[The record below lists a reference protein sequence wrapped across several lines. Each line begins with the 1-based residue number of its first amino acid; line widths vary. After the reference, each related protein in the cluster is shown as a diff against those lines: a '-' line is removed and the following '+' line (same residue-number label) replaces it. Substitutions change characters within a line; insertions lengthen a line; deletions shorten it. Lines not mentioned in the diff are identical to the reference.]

1 MGRNRIMTH
10 HCCLPDL
17 IARPRPSQVLNRSQ
31 HHSSKTLRSTTDT
44 IDNMTKKD
52 MSVKIAMGKFTSL
65 PYGEQVAA
73 DTLEEWGIDPANQVR
88 TNDVQNRAR
97 AVNLFGTINGTIL
110 TIDSKDTAESVLR
123 LLTQKLDID
132 FKPKTLK
139 LGQADKIQLEKSAH
153 SLAGH
158 GMFIIQNANANLGA
172 VKNLVK
178 LFQSMGWK
186 YTEPAKNASGEVNEI
201 LADCKLPAVLKRRL
215 VEHVGDQYD
224 LLLPVVRGIRDLTDR
239 QQREMTWEELWVRM
253 NPNPGSIPPWGSNG
267 SPGLF
272 DHVIQGRTE
281 DAVAFYQRLVD
292 SGTPPIQFAAW
303 FANQVG
309 QYATMKL
316 LVDYH
321 DVDLDTAAHIVG
333 LPAPSSGRYPDPLV
347 GKRTGWLT
355 EKNFRFIQRRRI
367 KRNVLRQLVKRT
379 ADDLAM
385 IKKSGRM
392 PVTDVMGDLILDGN
406 GEELVQVLDRPI
418 DEMLDDVSTG
428 MRMVFRAAAVFGG
441 MM

>member
-1 MGRNRIMTH
+1 MIMVT
-10 HCCLPDL
+10 
-17 IARPRPSQVLNRSQ
+17 AEY
-31 HHSSKTLRSTTDT
+31 T

-52 MSVKIAMGKFTSL
+52 MSAKIAMGKFTSL

-73 DTLEEWGIDPANQVR
+73 NTLEEWGIDPANQVR
-88 TNDVQNRAR
+88 TTDVQNRAR
-97 AVNLFGTINGTIL
+97 AVNLFGTINGTAL
-110 TIDSKDTAESVLR
+110 TIESKDTAESVLR

-139 LGQADKIQLEKSAH
+139 LGQADKTQLEKNAH

-392 PVTDVMGDLILDGN
+392 PVTDVMGDPILDGN

>member
-1 MGRNRIMTH
+1 
-10 HCCLPDL
+10 
-17 IARPRPSQVLNRSQ
+17 
-31 HHSSKTLRSTTDT
+31 
-44 IDNMTKKD
+44 MTKKD
-52 MSVKIAMGKFTSL
+52 MSAKIAMGKFTSL

-73 DTLEEWGIDPANQVR
+73 DTLEEWGIDPTDQVR
-88 TNDVQNRAR
+88 TTDVQNRAR
-97 AVNLFGTINGTIL
+97 AVNLFGTINGTVL

-123 LLTQKLDID
+123 LLTQKLDLD

-139 LGQADKIQLEKSAH
+139 LGQADKTQLEKNAH

-392 PVTDVMGDLILDGN
+392 PVTDVMGDPILDGN

>member
-1 MGRNRIMTH
+1 M
-10 HCCLPDL
+10 
-17 IARPRPSQVLNRSQ
+17 
-31 HHSSKTLRSTTDT
+31 DT

-52 MSVKIAMGKFTSL
+52 MSAKIAMGKFTSL

-73 DTLEEWGIDPANQVR
+73 DTLEEWGIDPTDQVR
-88 TNDVQNRAR
+88 TTDVQNRAR
-97 AVNLFGTINGTIL
+97 AVNLFGTINGTVL

-139 LGQADKIQLEKSAH
+139 LGQADKTQLEKNAH

-178 LFQSMGWK
+178 LFQLMGWK

-321 DVDLDTAAHIVG
+321 DVDLDTASHIVG

-392 PVTDVMGDLILDGN
+392 PVTDVMGDPILDGN

>member
-1 MGRNRIMTH
+1 
-10 HCCLPDL
+10 
-17 IARPRPSQVLNRSQ
+17 
-31 HHSSKTLRSTTDT
+31 
-44 IDNMTKKD
+44 MTKKD
-52 MSVKIAMGKFTSL
+52 MSAKIAMGKFTSL

-73 DTLEEWGIDPANQVR
+73 DTLEEWGIDPTDQVR
-88 TNDVQNRAR
+88 TTDVQNRAR
-97 AVNLFGTINGTIL
+97 AVNLFGTINGTVL

-139 LGQADKIQLEKSAH
+139 LGQADKTQLEKNAH

-392 PVTDVMGDLILDGN
+392 PVTDVMGDPILDGN

>member
-1 MGRNRIMTH
+1 
-10 HCCLPDL
+10 
-17 IARPRPSQVLNRSQ
+17 
-31 HHSSKTLRSTTDT
+31 
-44 IDNMTKKD
+44 MTKKD
-52 MSVKIAMGKFTSL
+52 MSAKIAMGKFTSL

-73 DTLEEWGIDPANQVR
+73 DTLEEWGIDPTDQVR
-88 TNDVQNRAR
+88 TTDVQNRAR
-97 AVNLFGTINGTIL
+97 AVNLFGTINGTVL

-123 LLTQKLDID
+123 LLTQKLDLD

-139 LGQADKIQLEKSAH
+139 LGQADKAQLAKNAH

-392 PVTDVMGDLILDGN
+392 PVTDVMGDPILDGN

>member
-1 MGRNRIMTH
+1 M
-10 HCCLPDL
+10 
-17 IARPRPSQVLNRSQ
+17 
-31 HHSSKTLRSTTDT
+31 DT

-52 MSVKIAMGKFTSL
+52 MSAKIAMGKFTSL

-88 TNDVQNRAR
+88 TTDVQNRAR
-97 AVNLFGTINGTIL
+97 AVNLFGTINGTVL
-110 TIDSKDTAESVLR
+110 TIESKDTAESVLR

-139 LGQADKIQLEKSAH
+139 LGQADKTQLEKNAH

-392 PVTDVMGDLILDGN
+392 PVTDVMGDPILDGN

>member
-1 MGRNRIMTH
+1 M
-10 HCCLPDL
+10 
-17 IARPRPSQVLNRSQ
+17 
-31 HHSSKTLRSTTDT
+31 DT

-52 MSVKIAMGKFTSL
+52 MSAKIAMGKFTSL

-73 DTLEEWGIDPANQVR
+73 DTLEEWGIDPTDQVR
-88 TNDVQNRAR
+88 TTDVQNRAR
-97 AVNLFGTINGTIL
+97 AVNLFGTINGTVL

-123 LLTQKLDID
+123 LLTQKLDLD

-139 LGQADKIQLEKSAH
+139 LGQADKTQLEKNAH

-201 LADCKLPAVLKRRL
+201 LADCKLPVVLKRRL

-392 PVTDVMGDLILDGN
+392 PVTDVMGDPILDGN

>member
-1 MGRNRIMTH
+1 M
-10 HCCLPDL
+10 
-17 IARPRPSQVLNRSQ
+17 
-31 HHSSKTLRSTTDT
+31 DT

-52 MSVKIAMGKFTSL
+52 MSAKIAMGKFTSL

-73 DTLEEWGIDPANQVR
+73 DTLEEWGIDPTDQVR
-88 TNDVQNRAR
+88 TTDVQNRAR
-97 AVNLFGTINGTIL
+97 AVNLFGTINGTVL

-123 LLTQKLDID
+123 LLTQKLDLD

-139 LGQADKIQLEKSAH
+139 LGQADKTQLEKNAH

-392 PVTDVMGDLILDGN
+392 PVTDVMGDPILDGN
-406 GEELVQVLDRPI
+406 SEELVQVLDRPI

>member
-1 MGRNRIMTH
+1 M
-10 HCCLPDL
+10 
-17 IARPRPSQVLNRSQ
+17 
-31 HHSSKTLRSTTDT
+31 DT
-44 IDNMTKKD
+44 INNMTKKD
-52 MSVKIAMGKFTSL
+52 MSAKIAMGKFTSL

-73 DTLEEWGIDPANQVR
+73 DTLEEWGIDPTDQVR
-88 TNDVQNRAR
+88 TTDVQNRAR
-97 AVNLFGTINGTIL
+97 AVNLFGTINGTVL

-123 LLTQKLDID
+123 LLTQKLDLD

-139 LGQADKIQLEKSAH
+139 LGQADKTQLEKNAH

-392 PVTDVMGDLILDGN
+392 PVTDVMGDPILDGN

>member
-1 MGRNRIMTH
+1 
-10 HCCLPDL
+10 
-17 IARPRPSQVLNRSQ
+17 
-31 HHSSKTLRSTTDT
+31 
-44 IDNMTKKD
+44 MTKKD
-52 MSVKIAMGKFTSL
+52 MSAKIAMGKFTSL

-73 DTLEEWGIDPANQVR
+73 DTLEEWGIDPTDQVR
-88 TNDVQNRAR
+88 TTDVQNRAR
-97 AVNLFGTINGTIL
+97 AVNLFGTINGTVL

-123 LLTQKLDID
+123 LLTQKLDLD

-139 LGQADKIQLEKSAH
+139 LGQADKTQLEKNAH

-392 PVTDVMGDLILDGN
+392 PVTDVMGDPILDGN

-418 DEMLDDVSTG
+418 DEILDDVSTG

>member
-1 MGRNRIMTH
+1 M
-10 HCCLPDL
+10 
-17 IARPRPSQVLNRSQ
+17 
-31 HHSSKTLRSTTDT
+31 DT

-52 MSVKIAMGKFTSL
+52 MSAKIAMGKFTSL

-73 DTLEEWGIDPANQVR
+73 DTLEEWGIDPTDQVR
-88 TNDVQNRAR
+88 TTDVQNRAR
-97 AVNLFGTINGTIL
+97 AVNLFGTINGTVL

-139 LGQADKIQLEKSAH
+139 LGQADKAQLEKNAH

-392 PVTDVMGDLILDGN
+392 PVTDVMGDPILDGN

>member
-1 MGRNRIMTH
+1 
-10 HCCLPDL
+10 
-17 IARPRPSQVLNRSQ
+17 
-31 HHSSKTLRSTTDT
+31 
-44 IDNMTKKD
+44 MTKKD
-52 MSVKIAMGKFTSL
+52 MSAKIAMGKFTSL

-97 AVNLFGTINGTIL
+97 AVNLFGTINGTVL
-110 TIDSKDTAESVLR
+110 TIESKDTAESVLR

-139 LGQADKIQLEKSAH
+139 LGQADKTQLEKNAH

-392 PVTDVMGDLILDGN
+392 PVTDVMGDPILDGN

>member
-1 MGRNRIMTH
+1 M
-10 HCCLPDL
+10 
-17 IARPRPSQVLNRSQ
+17 
-31 HHSSKTLRSTTDT
+31 DT

-52 MSVKIAMGKFTSL
+52 MSAKIAMGKFTSL

-73 DTLEEWGIDPANQVR
+73 DTLEEWGIDPTDQVR
-88 TNDVQNRAR
+88 TTDVQNRAR
-97 AVNLFGTINGTIL
+97 AVNLFGTINGTVL

-123 LLTQKLDID
+123 LLTQKLDLD

-139 LGQADKIQLEKSAH
+139 LGQADKTQLEKNAH

-224 LLLPVVRGIRDLTDR
+224 LLLRVVRGISDLTDR

-392 PVTDVMGDLILDGN
+392 PVTDVMGDPILDGN

>member
-1 MGRNRIMTH
+1 M
-10 HCCLPDL
+10 
-17 IARPRPSQVLNRSQ
+17 
-31 HHSSKTLRSTTDT
+31 DT

-52 MSVKIAMGKFTSL
+52 MSAKIAMGKFTSL

-88 TNDVQNRAR
+88 TTDVQNRAR

-139 LGQADKIQLEKSAH
+139 LGQADKTQLEKNAH

-392 PVTDVMGDLILDGN
+392 PVTDVMGDPILDGN

>member
-1 MGRNRIMTH
+1 
-10 HCCLPDL
+10 
-17 IARPRPSQVLNRSQ
+17 
-31 HHSSKTLRSTTDT
+31 
-44 IDNMTKKD
+44 MTKKD
-52 MSVKIAMGKFTSL
+52 MSAKIAMGKFTSL

-139 LGQADKIQLEKSAH
+139 LGQADKTQLEKNAH

-158 GMFIIQNANANLGA
+158 GMFIIQNVNANLGA

-355 EKNFRFIQRRRI
+355 EKNFRFIQRRKI

-392 PVTDVMGDLILDGN
+392 PVTDVMGDPILDGN

>member
-1 MGRNRIMTH
+1 
-10 HCCLPDL
+10 
-17 IARPRPSQVLNRSQ
+17 
-31 HHSSKTLRSTTDT
+31 
-44 IDNMTKKD
+44 MTKKD
-52 MSVKIAMGKFTSL
+52 MSAKIAMGKFTSL

-139 LGQADKIQLEKSAH
+139 LGQADKTQLEKNAH

-158 GMFIIQNANANLGA
+158 GMFIIQNVNANLGA

-392 PVTDVMGDLILDGN
+392 PVTDVMGDPILDGN

>member
-1 MGRNRIMTH
+1 
-10 HCCLPDL
+10 
-17 IARPRPSQVLNRSQ
+17 
-31 HHSSKTLRSTTDT
+31 
-44 IDNMTKKD
+44 MTKKD

-88 TNDVQNRAR
+88 TTDVQNRAR

-139 LGQADKIQLEKSAH
+139 LGQADKTQLEKNAH

-267 SPGLF
+267 APGLF
-272 DHVIQGRTE
+272 DHVIQGMTE

-392 PVTDVMGDLILDGN
+392 PVTDVMGDPILDGN

>member
-1 MGRNRIMTH
+1 
-10 HCCLPDL
+10 
-17 IARPRPSQVLNRSQ
+17 
-31 HHSSKTLRSTTDT
+31 
-44 IDNMTKKD
+44 MTKKD
-52 MSVKIAMGKFTSL
+52 MSAKIAMGKFTSL

-73 DTLEEWGIDPANQVR
+73 DMLEEWGIDPTDQVR
-88 TNDVQNRAR
+88 TTDVQNRAR
-97 AVNLFGTINGTIL
+97 AVNLFGTINGTVL

-123 LLTQKLDID
+123 LLTQKLDLD

-139 LGQADKIQLEKSAH
+139 LGQADKTQLEKNAH

-172 VKNLVK
+172 VKNLVN

-392 PVTDVMGDLILDGN
+392 PVTDVMGDPILDGN

>member
-1 MGRNRIMTH
+1 
-10 HCCLPDL
+10 
-17 IARPRPSQVLNRSQ
+17 
-31 HHSSKTLRSTTDT
+31 
-44 IDNMTKKD
+44 MTKKD
-52 MSVKIAMGKFTSL
+52 MSAKIAMGKFTSL

-73 DTLEEWGIDPANQVR
+73 DTLEEWGIDPTDQVR
-88 TNDVQNRAR
+88 TTDVQNRAR
-97 AVNLFGTINGTIL
+97 AVNLFGTINGTVL

-123 LLTQKLDID
+123 LLTQKLDLD

-139 LGQADKIQLEKSAH
+139 LGQADKTQLEKNAH

-281 DAVAFYQRLVD
+281 DAVSFYQRLVD

-392 PVTDVMGDLILDGN
+392 PVTDVMGDPILDGN

>member
-1 MGRNRIMTH
+1 M
-10 HCCLPDL
+10 
-17 IARPRPSQVLNRSQ
+17 
-31 HHSSKTLRSTTDT
+31 DT

-52 MSVKIAMGKFTSL
+52 MSAKIAMGKFTSL

-73 DTLEEWGIDPANQVR
+73 DTLEEWGIDPTDQVR

-97 AVNLFGTINGTIL
+97 AVNLFGTINGTVL

-123 LLTQKLDID
+123 LLTQKLDLD
-132 FKPKTLK
+132 FKPKTIK
-139 LGQADKIQLEKSAH
+139 LGQADKTQLEKNAH

-392 PVTDVMGDLILDGN
+392 PVTDVMGDPILDGN

>member
-1 MGRNRIMTH
+1 M
-10 HCCLPDL
+10 
-17 IARPRPSQVLNRSQ
+17 
-31 HHSSKTLRSTTDT
+31 DT

-52 MSVKIAMGKFTSL
+52 MSAKIAMGKFTSL

-97 AVNLFGTINGTIL
+97 AVNLFGTINGTVL

-186 YTEPAKNASGEVNEI
+186 YTEPSKNASGEVNEI

-385 IKKSGRM
+385 IKKSGRV
-392 PVTDVMGDLILDGN
+392 PVTDVMGDPILDGN

>member
-1 MGRNRIMTH
+1 M
-10 HCCLPDL
+10 
-17 IARPRPSQVLNRSQ
+17 
-31 HHSSKTLRSTTDT
+31 DT

-52 MSVKIAMGKFTSL
+52 MSAKIAMGKFTSL

-73 DTLEEWGIDPANQVR
+73 DTLEEWGIDPTDQVR
-88 TNDVQNRAR
+88 TTDVQNRAR
-97 AVNLFGTINGTIL
+97 AVNLFGTINGTVL

-123 LLTQKLDID
+123 LLTQKLDLD

-139 LGQADKIQLEKSAH
+139 LGQADKTQLEKNAR

-392 PVTDVMGDLILDGN
+392 PVTDVMGDPILDGN

>member
-1 MGRNRIMTH
+1 
-10 HCCLPDL
+10 
-17 IARPRPSQVLNRSQ
+17 
-31 HHSSKTLRSTTDT
+31 
-44 IDNMTKKD
+44 MTKKD
-52 MSVKIAMGKFTSL
+52 MSAKIAMGKFTSL

-97 AVNLFGTINGTIL
+97 AVNLFGTINGTTL

-139 LGQADKIQLEKSAH
+139 LGQADKTQLEKNAH

-186 YTEPAKNASGEVNEI
+186 YTEPAKNASGEINEI
-201 LADCKLPAVLKRRL
+201 LADCKLPAILKRRL

-392 PVTDVMGDLILDGN
+392 PVTDVMGDPILDGN

>member
-1 MGRNRIMTH
+1 M
-10 HCCLPDL
+10 
-17 IARPRPSQVLNRSQ
+17 
-31 HHSSKTLRSTTDT
+31 DT

-52 MSVKIAMGKFTSL
+52 MSAKIAMGKFTSL

-73 DTLEEWGIDPANQVR
+73 DTLEEWGIDPTDQVR

-97 AVNLFGTINGTIL
+97 AVNLFGTINGTVL

-123 LLTQKLDID
+123 LLTQKLDLD

-139 LGQADKIQLEKSAH
+139 LGQADKTQLEKNAH

-239 QQREMTWEELWVRM
+239 QQREMTWAELWVRM

-379 ADDLAM
+379 ADDLTM

-392 PVTDVMGDLILDGN
+392 PVTDVMGDPILDGN

>member
-1 MGRNRIMTH
+1 M
-10 HCCLPDL
+10 
-17 IARPRPSQVLNRSQ
+17 RPIIVAFLTSSLDPGSSSQVLNRSQ

-52 MSVKIAMGKFTSL
+52 MSAKIAMGKFTSL

-73 DTLEEWGIDPANQVR
+73 DTLEEWGIDPTDQVR
-88 TNDVQNRAR
+88 TTDVQNRAR
-97 AVNLFGTINGTIL
+97 AVNLFGTINGTVL

-123 LLTQKLDID
+123 LLTQKLDLD

-139 LGQADKIQLEKSAH
+139 LGQADKTQLEKNAH

-321 DVDLDTAAHIVG
+321 DVDLDTASHIVG

-392 PVTDVMGDLILDGN
+392 PVTDVMGDPILDGN

>member
-1 MGRNRIMTH
+1 M
-10 HCCLPDL
+10 
-17 IARPRPSQVLNRSQ
+17 
-31 HHSSKTLRSTTDT
+31 DT

-52 MSVKIAMGKFTSL
+52 MSAKIAMGKFTSL

-97 AVNLFGTINGTIL
+97 AVNLFGTINGTVL

-139 LGQADKIQLEKSAH
+139 LGQADKIQLEKNAH

-392 PVTDVMGDLILDGN
+392 PVTDVMGDPILDGN

>member
-1 MGRNRIMTH
+1 
-10 HCCLPDL
+10 
-17 IARPRPSQVLNRSQ
+17 
-31 HHSSKTLRSTTDT
+31 
-44 IDNMTKKD
+44 MTKKD
-52 MSVKIAMGKFTSL
+52 MSAKIAMGKFTSL

-139 LGQADKIQLEKSAH
+139 LGQADKTQLEKNAH

-186 YTEPAKNASGEVNEI
+186 YTEPAKNASGEINEI

-392 PVTDVMGDLILDGN
+392 PVTDVMGDPILDGN
-406 GEELVQVLDRPI
+406 GEELIQVLDRPI

>member
-1 MGRNRIMTH
+1 M
-10 HCCLPDL
+10 
-17 IARPRPSQVLNRSQ
+17 
-31 HHSSKTLRSTTDT
+31 DT

-52 MSVKIAMGKFTSL
+52 MSAKIAMGKFTSL

-73 DTLEEWGIDPANQVR
+73 DTLEEWGIDPTDQVR
-88 TNDVQNRAR
+88 TTDVQNRAR
-97 AVNLFGTINGTIL
+97 AVNLFGTINGTVL
-110 TIDSKDTAESVLR
+110 TIDSKDTAESVLK

-139 LGQADKIQLEKSAH
+139 LGQADKTQLEKNAH

-158 GMFIIQNANANLGA
+158 GMFIIQNANANLGT

-392 PVTDVMGDLILDGN
+392 PVTDVMGDPILDGN

>member
-1 MGRNRIMTH
+1 M
-10 HCCLPDL
+10 
-17 IARPRPSQVLNRSQ
+17 
-31 HHSSKTLRSTTDT
+31 DT

-52 MSVKIAMGKFTSL
+52 MSAKIAMGKFTSL

-73 DTLEEWGIDPANQVR
+73 DTLEEWGIDPTDQVR
-88 TNDVQNRAR
+88 TTDVQNRAR
-97 AVNLFGTINGTIL
+97 AVNLFGTINGTVL

-123 LLTQKLDID
+123 LLTQKLDLD

-139 LGQADKIQLEKSAH
+139 LGQADKTQLEKNAH

-224 LLLPVVRGIRDLTDR
+224 LLLPVVRGIRDLTNK

-392 PVTDVMGDLILDGN
+392 PVTDVMGDPILDGN

>member
-1 MGRNRIMTH
+1 M
-10 HCCLPDL
+10 
-17 IARPRPSQVLNRSQ
+17 
-31 HHSSKTLRSTTDT
+31 DT

-52 MSVKIAMGKFTSL
+52 MSAKIAMGKFTSL

-88 TNDVQNRAR
+88 TTDVQNRAR
-97 AVNLFGTINGTIL
+97 AVNLFGTINGTVL

-139 LGQADKIQLEKSAH
+139 LGQADKTQLEKNAH

-392 PVTDVMGDLILDGN
+392 PVTDVMGDPILDGN

>member
-1 MGRNRIMTH
+1 
-10 HCCLPDL
+10 
-17 IARPRPSQVLNRSQ
+17 
-31 HHSSKTLRSTTDT
+31 
-44 IDNMTKKD
+44 MTKKD
-52 MSVKIAMGKFTSL
+52 MSAKIAMGKFTSL

-139 LGQADKIQLEKSAH
+139 LGQADKTQLEKSAH

-392 PVTDVMGDLILDGN
+392 PVTDVMGDPILDGN
-406 GEELVQVLDRPI
+406 GEELIQVLDRPI

>member
-1 MGRNRIMTH
+1 M
-10 HCCLPDL
+10 
-17 IARPRPSQVLNRSQ
+17 RPIIVAFLTSSLDPGSSSQVLNRSQ
-31 HHSSKTLRSTTDT
+31 HHSSKTLRFTTDT

-52 MSVKIAMGKFTSL
+52 MSAKIAMGKFTSL

-73 DTLEEWGIDPANQVR
+73 DTLEEWGIDPTDQVR
-88 TNDVQNRAR
+88 TTDVQNRAR
-97 AVNLFGTINGTIL
+97 AVNLFGTINGTVL

-123 LLTQKLDID
+123 LLTQKLDLD

-139 LGQADKIQLEKSAH
+139 LGQADKTQLEKNAH

-321 DVDLDTAAHIVG
+321 DVDLDTASHIVG

-392 PVTDVMGDLILDGN
+392 PVTDVMGDPILDGN

>member
-1 MGRNRIMTH
+1 MN
-10 HCCLPDL
+10 
-17 IARPRPSQVLNRSQ
+17 
-31 HHSSKTLRSTTDT
+31 
-44 IDNMTKKD
+44 NMTKKD
-52 MSVKIAMGKFTSL
+52 MSAKIAMGKFTAL

-73 DTLEEWGIDPANQVR
+73 DTLEEWGIDPTDQVR
-88 TNDVQNRAR
+88 TTDVQNRAR
-97 AVNLFGTINGTIL
+97 AVNLFGTINGTVL

-139 LGQADKIQLEKSAH
+139 LNQDDKAQLEKNAR

-392 PVTDVMGDLILDGN
+392 PVTDVMGDPILDGN
-406 GEELVQVLDRPI
+406 GEELIQVLDRPI

>member
-1 MGRNRIMTH
+1 M
-10 HCCLPDL
+10 
-17 IARPRPSQVLNRSQ
+17 
-31 HHSSKTLRSTTDT
+31 DT

-52 MSVKIAMGKFTSL
+52 MSAKIAMGKFTSL

-73 DTLEEWGIDPANQVR
+73 DTLEEWGIDPTDQVR
-88 TNDVQNRAR
+88 TTDVQNRAR
-97 AVNLFGTINGTIL
+97 AVNLFGTINGTVL

-123 LLTQKLDID
+123 LLTQKLDLD

-139 LGQADKIQLEKSAH
+139 LGQADKTQLEKNAH

-392 PVTDVMGDLILDGN
+392 PVTDVMGDPILDGN

>member
-1 MGRNRIMTH
+1 
-10 HCCLPDL
+10 
-17 IARPRPSQVLNRSQ
+17 
-31 HHSSKTLRSTTDT
+31 
-44 IDNMTKKD
+44 MTKKD
-52 MSVKIAMGKFTSL
+52 MSAKIAMGKFTSL

-139 LGQADKIQLEKSAH
+139 LGQTDKTQLEKSAH

-186 YTEPAKNASGEVNEI
+186 YTEPSKNASGEVNEI

-392 PVTDVMGDLILDGN
+392 PVTDVMGDPILDGN

>member
-1 MGRNRIMTH
+1 M
-10 HCCLPDL
+10 
-17 IARPRPSQVLNRSQ
+17 
-31 HHSSKTLRSTTDT
+31 DT

-52 MSVKIAMGKFTSL
+52 MSAKIAMGKFTSL

-73 DTLEEWGIDPANQVR
+73 DTLEEWGIEPTDQVR
-88 TNDVQNRAR
+88 TTDVQNRAR
-97 AVNLFGTINGTIL
+97 AVNLFGTINGTVL

-123 LLTQKLDID
+123 LLTQKLDLD

-139 LGQADKIQLEKSAH
+139 LGQADKTQLEKNAH

-158 GMFIIQNANANLGA
+158 GMFIIQNVNANLGA

-224 LLLPVVRGIRDLTDR
+224 LLLPVVRGIRDLTDQ

-385 IKKSGRM
+385 IKKSGRV
-392 PVTDVMGDLILDGN
+392 PVTDVMGDPILDGN

>member
-1 MGRNRIMTH
+1 M
-10 HCCLPDL
+10 
-17 IARPRPSQVLNRSQ
+17 
-31 HHSSKTLRSTTDT
+31 DT

-52 MSVKIAMGKFTSL
+52 MSAKIAMGKFTSL

-73 DTLEEWGIDPANQVR
+73 DTLEEWGIDPTDQVR

-97 AVNLFGTINGTIL
+97 AVNLFGTINGTVL

-123 LLTQKLDID
+123 LLTQKLDLD

-139 LGQADKIQLEKSAH
+139 LGQADKAQLEKNAH

-355 EKNFRFIQRRRI
+355 EKNFRFIKRRRI

-392 PVTDVMGDLILDGN
+392 PVTDVMGDPILDGN

>member
-1 MGRNRIMTH
+1 M
-10 HCCLPDL
+10 
-17 IARPRPSQVLNRSQ
+17 
-31 HHSSKTLRSTTDT
+31 DT

-52 MSVKIAMGKFTSL
+52 MSAKIAMGKFTSL

-73 DTLEEWGIDPANQVR
+73 DTLEEWGIDPTDQVR
-88 TNDVQNRAR
+88 TTDVQNRAR
-97 AVNLFGTINGTIL
+97 AVNLFGTINGTVL

-123 LLTQKLDID
+123 LLTQKLDLD

-139 LGQADKIQLEKSAH
+139 LGQADKTQLEKNAH

-178 LFQSMGWK
+178 LFQSMRWK

-321 DVDLDTAAHIVG
+321 DVDLDTASHIVG

-392 PVTDVMGDLILDGN
+392 PVTDVMGDPILDGN

>member
-1 MGRNRIMTH
+1 
-10 HCCLPDL
+10 
-17 IARPRPSQVLNRSQ
+17 
-31 HHSSKTLRSTTDT
+31 
-44 IDNMTKKD
+44 MTKKD
-52 MSVKIAMGKFTSL
+52 MNAKIAMGKFTSL
-65 PYGEQVAA
+65 PYGEQVAS
-73 DTLEEWGIDPANQVR
+73 DTLEEWGIDPTDQVR
-88 TNDVQNRAR
+88 TTDVQNRAR
-97 AVNLFGTINGTIL
+97 AVNLFGTINGTVL

-139 LGQADKIQLEKSAH
+139 LGQADKTQLEKNAH

-392 PVTDVMGDLILDGN
+392 PVTDVMGDPILDGN

>member
-1 MGRNRIMTH
+1 
-10 HCCLPDL
+10 
-17 IARPRPSQVLNRSQ
+17 
-31 HHSSKTLRSTTDT
+31 
-44 IDNMTKKD
+44 MTKKD
-52 MSVKIAMGKFTSL
+52 MSAKIAMGKFTSL